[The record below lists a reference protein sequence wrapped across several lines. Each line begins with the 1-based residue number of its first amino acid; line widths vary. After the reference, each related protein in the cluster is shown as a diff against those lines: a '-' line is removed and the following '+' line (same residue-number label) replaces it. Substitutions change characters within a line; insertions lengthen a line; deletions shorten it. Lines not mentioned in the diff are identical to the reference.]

1 MAGVDG
7 SWRSLT
13 GEWPEA
19 LEFFEAVVG
28 LHDAGIDGFAL
39 DDGGAVLSMRLWDES
54 SYSDETG
61 WTTIHE
67 TLSVDMVGAEGPATE
82 VLREHIGYDII
93 EAALDKT
100 SLRIETLQGTLMFRF
115 AKIRF
120 SVPQA

>member
-1 MAGVDG
+1 MGGEDG
-7 SWRSLT
+7 PWRSLT

-39 DDGGAVLSMRLWDES
+39 HDGGAVLSMRLWDVS

-61 WTTIHE
+61 SKTVHE
-67 TLSVDMVGAEGPATE
+67 TLSVDMVGAEGPAAE
-82 VLREHIGYDII
+82 VLKEHIGYDII

-115 AKIRF
+115 GAIRF